1 MPRPSFDQCVR
12 LAQPGGTLLQI
23 GLYGKSVHV
32 DLDAA
37 IIKELRLFGS
47 FGQVPTA
54 WPRAL
59 GLMAAGKVQT
69 TPLITAVLPP
79 HTMGGRVCRRAGPR
93 AKAKSSLIPAGIA

>member
-1 MPRPSFDQCVR
+1 M
-12 LAQPGGTLLQI
+12 
-23 GLYGKSVHV
+23 

-59 GLMAAGKVQT
+59 DLMAAGKVQT
-69 TPLITAVLPP
+69 TPLITAVLPL
-79 HTMGGRVCRRAGPR
+79 TQWADGFAAAR
-93 AKAKSSLIPAGIA
+93 AKSEGKVVLIPAG